1 MTEKRP
7 YRMRRRAESQDQT
20 RLRIVDAIIEL
31 HEELG
36 PRASSI
42 SAIAERAGVQ
52 RLTVY
57 RHFPDDEAVLQ
68 ACTSEW
74 GRRNPPPDPALWE
87 GIADPAKRVRSAL
100 ASFFRYY
107 SGTWRMWSVGH
118 REAPDVPP
126 LQPVLAEFGR
136 MLDGIAASLATGR
149 RGSKAHVRAVA
160 TLRHALAFPTWESL
174 QAQGLD
180 DDGKVALVEAWLAGV
195 GGR

>member
-20 RLRIVDAIIEL
+20 RQRIVDAIIEL

-57 RHFPDDEAVLQ
+57 RHFPDDEAVLN

-74 GRRNPPPDPALWE
+74 GRRNPPPDPGVWADM
-87 GIADPAKRVRSAL
+87 ADPAKRVRAAL
-100 ASFFRYY
+100 AAFFRYY
-107 SGTWRMWSVGH
+107 AGTWRMWSVGH
-118 REAPDVPP
+118 REAPDVPA
-126 LQPVLAEFGR
+126 LQPVLAGFGQ
-136 MLDGIAASLATGR
+136 MLDGIAASLAPGR
-149 RGSKAHVRAVA
+149 RGSKAHMRAVA
-160 TLRHALAFPTWESL
+160 TLRHVLAFPTWENL

-180 DDGKVALVEAWLAGV
+180 DDEKVALAEAWLAGV